1 MIIEQ
6 MGRCLLLIEDQDT
19 WDKFPKDVKAVPVY
33 YRRTATGIDLW
44 PMWPDHLIYPEIRV
58 SP

>member
-1 MIIEQ
+1 MIVEQ
-6 MGRCLLLIEDQDT
+6 AGRRLLLVEDDEQ
-19 WDKFPKDVKAVPVY
+19 WQRLPKDVRAVPVY

-44 PMWPDHLIYPEIRV
+44 PMWPDHLINPEVRV